1 MKKVLF
7 MFVLFVSFAV
17 ALSAA
22 VEIDMWF
29 HSGRGDER
37 NVIQDQVKRFN
48 EMQDLVHV
56 NAVILPEGSYNEQV
70 QAAALANDLPDL
82 LDLDGPYMTNYAWAG
97 FLKPL
102 DGYISEEMRSD
113 LLPSI
118 IKQGTYQG
126 KLYALG
132 TFDSGLAIW
141 ANKKYLEAVGARIP
155 QSVEDAWTKD
165 EFLKILSDL
174 KALPE
179 IDYPL
184 DLMFSYGPGEWFA
197 YGFSPIFQAFGADL
211 INREDFMS
219 AEGILNG
226 PEAVEAAQFFQD
238 LIQNGYVNLSP
249 ANDAAMLDG
258 KAAMAWVGHW
268 YFNAATDA
276 LGEDAVLI
284 PMPKLGPADSAFG
297 GQTTGM
303 GSWCWGITN
312 GSENPYAAWL
322 FLRFIMRSEEIVK
335 MSNANG
341 AVPARVSAAEM
352 SEIYKPGGPLSIY
365 VEQANSIAVE
375 RPVTPAYPILSLEF
389 TRALQDIANGGNIQ
403 DALDRA
409 VEEID
414 WDIEDNVGYPMD

>member
-1 MKKVLF
+1 MKKLFFILVLL
-7 MFVLFVSFAV
+7 VFVSLTFA
-17 ALSAA
+17 AT

-37 NVIQDQVKRFN
+37 NVIQDQVERFN
-48 EMQDLVHV
+48 AMQDLVKV
-56 NAVILPEGSYNEQV
+56 NAVILPEGSYNDQV
-70 QAAALANDLPDL
+70 QAAAFANDLPDL

-97 FLKPL
+97 YLKPL
-102 DGYISEEMRSD
+102 DEYIGEGMLSD

-126 KLYALG
+126 KIYALG

-155 QSVEDAWTKD
+155 TTVEDAWTKD
-165 EFLKILSDL
+165 EFLQILADL

-197 YGFSPIFQAFGADL
+197 YGFSPIFQAFGADM

-219 AEGILNG
+219 AEGALNG
-226 PEAVEAAQFFQD
+226 PEAYEAAEFFQN
-238 LIQNGYVNLSP
+238 LIKDGYVNLSP
-249 ANDAAMLDG
+249 ANDAAVLDG
-258 KAAMAWVGHW
+258 TAAMAWVGHW
-268 YFNAATDA
+268 YYNSAVNA

-284 PMPKLGPADSAFG
+284 PMPKLGPADSMFG
-297 GQTTGM
+297 GQATGM

-312 GSENPYAAWL
+312 SSEHPYAAWL
-322 FLRFIMRSEEIVK
+322 FLDFIMRPEEIVN
-335 MSNANG
+335 MTNANG
-341 AVPARVSAAEM
+341 AVPARISASNM
-352 SEIYKPGGPLSIY
+352 SELYKEGGPLSLY
-365 VEQANSIAVE
+365 VEQAGKIAVE

-389 TRALQDIANGGNIQ
+389 TNALQDIANGGDIQ
-403 DALDRA
+403 SALDRA
-409 VEEID
+409 VKEID
-414 WDIEDNVGYPMD
+414 WDIEDNAGYPMD

>member
-1 MKKVLF
+1 MKKVFLAVIVLLCVS
-7 MFVLFVSFAV
+7 VLF
-17 ALSAA
+17 SAT

-56 NAVILPEGSYNEQV
+56 NAVVLPEGSYNEQV

-102 DGYISEEMRSD
+102 DDYMSDELRSD

-126 KLYALG
+126 QIYALG

-141 ANKKYLEAVGARIP
+141 ANKNYLEEVGARIP
-155 QSVEDAWTKD
+155 TSVEDAWTKE
-165 EFLKILSDL
+165 EFMKILADL

-179 IDYPL
+179 IEYPL
-184 DLMFSYGPGEWFA
+184 DLMFSYGPGEWWA

-211 INREDFMS
+211 INRDDFMS
-219 AEGILNG
+219 AEGALNG
-226 PEAVEAAQFFQD
+226 PEAVEAAKWFQS
-238 LIQNGYVNLSP
+238 LIEDGYVNLSP
-249 ANDAAMLDG
+249 ANDAAVLEG
-258 KAAMAWVGHW
+258 KSAMAWVGHW
-268 YFNAATDA
+268 YYNSMKDEF
-276 LGEDAVLI
+276 GEDAVLI
-284 PMPKLGPADSAFG
+284 PMPKLGDPDSLYG
-297 GQTTGM
+297 GQATGM

-312 GSENPYAAWL
+312 SSEHPYAAWL
-322 FLRFIMRSEEIVK
+322 FLRFIMRPEEIVN
-335 MSNANG
+335 MTDANG
-341 AVPARVSAAEM
+341 AVPARKSASLL
-352 SEIYKPGGPLSIY
+352 SEAYKEGGPLSLY
-365 VEQANSIAVE
+365 VEQAGKIAVE

-389 TRALQDIANGGNIQ
+389 TRALQDIANGGDIQ
-403 DALDRA
+403 DSLDRA

-414 WDIEDNVGYPMD
+414 WDIEDNAGYPMD